1 MKVLLRQIARSGRK
15 NKNVRMPAWLIPN
28 PYFPRAKVS
37 TFVIVKKHIFCTKSR
52 QYNFIPQVFRL
63 QQRLCWYLVIRL
75 LLKFRSYAALMA
87 SEARNEQSETIVCNR
102 KLILKQNERSAV
114 TKYFYNVQWDN
125 SNSETNKIV
134 RVLL

>member
-1 MKVLLRQIARSGRK
+1 
-15 NKNVRMPAWLIPN
+15 
-28 PYFPRAKVS
+28 
-37 TFVIVKKHIFCTKSR
+37 
-52 QYNFIPQVFRL
+52 
-63 QQRLCWYLVIRL
+63 
-75 LLKFRSYAALMA
+75 MA